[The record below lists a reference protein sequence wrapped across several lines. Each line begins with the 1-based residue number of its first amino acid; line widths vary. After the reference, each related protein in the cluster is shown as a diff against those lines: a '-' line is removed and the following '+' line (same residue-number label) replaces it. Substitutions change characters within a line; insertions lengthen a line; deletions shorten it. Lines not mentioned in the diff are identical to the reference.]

1 MMRIHYILIA
11 LLVLSACGD
20 TEPEVT
26 VTQPSKPGSVTEV
39 QTVYEDGVFTNP
51 AYKQLLEE
59 LDLCGPVDENCP
71 RCAVCSPKF
80 FRFFDIQP
88 GGNIKNLFA
97 IQVKALTI
105 LKGSEYSNPTREV
118 HVYIREN
125 GSLVT
130 ANRLKGYIMERITNK
145 SGVDDLIV
153 RFFRVVEDED
163 HFFNCLF
170 QWSEKDKKYKYISV
184 ERIEGKSW
192 GGDVKA
198 AQKIET
204 SQQVYNELVA
214 EGFIQ

>member
-1 MMRIHYILIA
+1 M
-11 LLVLSACGD
+11 LSACGD
-20 TEPEVT
+20 TDPEQAT
-26 VTQPSKPGSVTEV
+26 SKPIKPGAVTEV
-39 QTVYEDGVFTNP
+39 QTVYEDGVFSNP

-59 LDLCGPVDENCP
+59 LDICSPQDDNCP

-88 GGNIKNLFA
+88 GGDIKNLFA

-105 LKGSEYSNPTREV
+105 LKGEEFSNPTREV
-118 HVYIREN
+118 QVYIREN

-130 ANRLKGYIMERITNK
+130 CNRLKGYIMERITSK
-145 SGVDDLIV
+145 SGVDDLII
-153 RFFRVVEDED
+153 RFFRVIEDED

-170 QWSEKDKKYKYISV
+170 QWSAKDKKYKFISV

-198 AQKIET
+198 DQKEET